1 MAELGAGDFATIL
14 GLWVGFLFSMMIFT
28 AITGD
33 HALAQLAQHILV
45 GVSLGYLAI
54 LVLRHLLQPWLF
66 TPLLATSHV
75 DLKLWTPLVLGVLL
89 FVAGLD
95 RMLAQNHAPG
105 DQPGWGRRLLH
116 GLGLLPT
123 GLLLGVTLAVVLIGV
138 VQGSLIPQF
147 WHAAQTGLT
156 GSAPVGLLLTHGLTL
171 LLTTATLL
179 HLSVGAG
186 HQLQQQPARLRQIL
200 AGWIW
205 LGERA
210 LWVAAGI
217 IFARLIAARLSL
229 LIGRL
234 EFFLVR
240 LNDIQLWQWA
250 EDIWQRLVG

>member
-14 GLWVGFLFSMMIFT
+14 GLWVGFLFSIMIFT

-33 HALAQLAQHILV
+33 HALAQLGQHILV

-54 LVLRHLLQPWLF
+54 LVLRHVLQPWLF
-66 TPLLATSHV
+66 TPLLTASTV
-75 DLKLWTPLVLGVLL
+75 DLKLWTPLLLGVLL

-95 RMLAQNHAPG
+95 RMLDQNHSSALP
-105 DQPGWGRRLLH
+105 PGWGRRVLH
-116 GLGLLPT
+116 GLGLLPA
-123 GLLLGVTLAVVLIGV
+123 GLFFGVTLAVVLIGV
-138 VQGSLIPQF
+138 IQGSLIPQF
-147 WHAAQTGLT
+147 WRTAQTELT
-156 GSAPVGLLLTHGLTL
+156 GSAPVGLLLTNGLTL

-179 HLSVGAG
+179 HLSVGAER
-186 HQLQQQPARLRQIL
+186 HLQQQPAQLRRFL
-200 AGWIW
+200 AGWLW

-217 IFARLIAARLSL
+217 IFARLVAARLSL

-234 EFFLVR
+234 EFFLIR

>member
-1 MAELGAGDFATIL
+1 MSELGAGDFATIL
-14 GLWVGFLFSMMIFT
+14 GLWVGFLFSIMIFT

-54 LVLRHLLQPWLF
+54 LVLRHVLQPWLF
-66 TPLLATSHV
+66 TPLLTASTV
-75 DLKLWTPLVLGVLL
+75 DLKLWMPLGLGVLL
-89 FVAGLD
+89 FIAGLD
-95 RMLAQNHAPG
+95 RMLDQNHASAY
-105 DQPGWGRRLLH
+105 QPGWGRRLLH
-116 GLGLLPT
+116 GLGLLPA

-147 WHAAQTGLT
+147 WRAAQTELT
-156 GSAPVGLLLTHGLTL
+156 GSAAVGQLLTNGLTL

-179 HLSVGAG
+179 YLSVGTER
-186 HQLQQQPARLRQIL
+186 HLQQQPARLRRIL
-200 AGWIW
+200 AAWIW

-234 EFFLVR
+234 EFFLIR